1 MRVFITLD
9 FILACLW
16 YIIVRGHACK
26 SSFINMKTLQVV
38 VFVLLLNFQTRLAY
52 QPQCFTTT
60 ASICVQRSTVS
71 NQNIV
76 TLVCNLGDGWRG
88 AEYFKI
94 EGSGGRI
101 VSRDYPTEMEGR
113 LLYMVLTVSVETEG
127 TYICRDNASSN
138 SRSTN
143 NVTLFGKRFP
153 PSP

>member
-1 MRVFITLD
+1 
-9 FILACLW
+9 
-16 YIIVRGHACK
+16 
-26 SSFINMKTLQVV
+26 MKTLQVV
-38 VFVLLLNFQTRLAY
+38 VFVLLLTFQTRLAY
-52 QPQCFTTT
+52 QPQCFTT

-94 EGSGGRI
+94 ESSGGRI

-113 LLYMVLTVSVETEG
+113 VLYMVLTVSVETEG
-127 TYICRDNASSN
+127 TYICRDNASTY

-153 PSP
+153 PPPPPSPSIVFYYYYLRSVSGGLTLQ

>member
-1 MRVFITLD
+1 ME
-9 FILACLW
+9 
-16 YIIVRGHACK
+16 
-26 SSFINMKTLQVV
+26 NLQVV
-38 VFVLLLNFQTRLAY
+38 VFCCLLLLLTFQTRLAY
-52 QPQCFTTT
+52 QPLCFTTA

-88 AEYFKI
+88 AEYFRI

-101 VSRDYPTEMEGR
+101 VSRDYPTEIEGR
-113 LLYMVLTVSVETEG
+113 LLYMVLTVSIETEG

-143 NVTLFGKRFP
+143 NVTLFGKRFFFP
-153 PSP
+153 RSIVFYL